1 MEIIGGAYVSSHG
14 YDSIYGIIAS
24 VEEILEMSGIALFI
38 IALLHYL
45 EENVATVSFGFQS

>member
-1 MEIIGGAYVSSHG
+1 MGSAYVSMHG
-14 YDSIYGIIAS
+14 YDLTYGIIAS

-45 EENVATVSFGFQS
+45 EENMTTISFGFHS